1 MNIRYILYL
10 CSRVFFILAVLILL
24 PLFVSIGYRDGCASA
39 FLIPAAILFLLGLVF
54 GYSKPK
60 KGTLFAKEG
69 FAVVTCVWVLFSVFG
84 ALPFLLSGTIP
95 RFVDAFFET
104 VSGFTTTGA
113 SILHAAEGLPPSILF
128 WRQFMNWVG
137 GMGVLALALALLPK
151 EREKERL
158 NSAGSDVYII
168 RAESPGPM
176 FGKLVSKL
184 RFNVQI
190 LYLIYAV
197 MTLIL
202 IVLLCLGGMNL
213 FDSVCNSF
221 AAAGTG
227 GFSIRN
233 ASIGAYSNAY
243 YEIVLGIFMI
253 LFGVNFNIYY
263 FLLTKNFIGIMK
275 SEELRWYFSIIAG
288 AVLLIAWDI
297 RGMYGG
303 LTTSLRHA
311 FFQVATIITTT
322 GFSTVDFD
330 LWPTFS
336 KGILILLMF
345 IGACASST
353 GGGLKVSRIII
364 LLKTALKEVRYYLNP
379 REIRS
384 IRCDG
389 RYVEHSVVT
398 GVSVYLVVYM
408 FVFAISVFLISIEPG
423 HDWETCFTAV
433 ASCLN
438 NIGPGM
444 GGVGPMCNFD
454 HFSDFAKCV
463 LSADMLLGRL
473 ELFPMLALCTP
484 AAWKN

>member
-1 MNIRYILYL
+1 
-10 CSRVFFILAVLILL
+10 
-24 PLFVSIGYRDGCASA
+24 
-39 FLIPAAILFLLGLVF
+39 
-54 GYSKPK
+54 
-60 KGTLFAKEG
+60 
-69 FAVVTCVWVLFSVFG
+69 
-84 ALPFLLSGTIP
+84 
-95 RFVDAFFET
+95 
-104 VSGFTTTGA
+104 
-113 SILHAAEGLPPSILF
+113 
-128 WRQFMNWVG
+128 MNWVG

-151 EREKERL
+151 EREKERM

-197 MTLIL
+197 MTVIL
-202 IVLLCLGGMNL
+202 VVLLCLGGMNL